1 MALSY
6 AMHRLIFCY
15 TITSD
20 LCCKH
25 AHQRPSPPSNMETL
39 GQMQF
44 KWQRR
49 TGRNV
54 GKMMKWL
61 EYNVHCMDV
70 MFIEISVVINA
81 KPIPA
86 YCQSGMNRQKG
97 LIGSNYFFA
106 IMASKSFGK
115 HINIMSI
122 LTPCWFLSFM
132 VGQFFGPLADK
143 ITRKGE
149 LIELPASEKFSGLF
163 LYMFWNINL
172 KLGIY
177 ILSGNSD
184 LLYSQNDWQ
193 KELYRAFRFGT
204 HTNI

>member
-1 MALSY
+1 MALWY

-15 TITSD
+15 TVTSD
-20 LCCKH
+20 ICSKH

-49 TGRNV
+49 TGRNL

-70 MFIEISVVINA
+70 MFIEISVVL
-81 KPIPA
+81 K
-86 YCQSGMNRQKG
+86 CQTYSSILSVWNEQ
-97 LIGSNYFFA
+97 IGPNYFLQ
-106 IMASKSFGK
+106 SWPGKSFGK

-132 VGQFFGPLADK
+132 VGQFLALWRTK
-143 ITRKGE
+143 
-149 LIELPASEKFSGLF
+149 S
-163 LYMFWNINL
+163 
-172 KLGIY
+172 LGRG
-177 ILSGNSD
+177 S
-184 LLYSQNDWQ
+184 
-193 KELYRAFRFGT
+193 
-204 HTNI
+204 